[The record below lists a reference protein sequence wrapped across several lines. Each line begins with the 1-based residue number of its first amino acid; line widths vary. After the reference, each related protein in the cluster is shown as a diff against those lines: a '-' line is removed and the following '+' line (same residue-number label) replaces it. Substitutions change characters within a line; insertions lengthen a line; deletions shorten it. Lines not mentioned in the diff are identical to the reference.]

1 MKRGRTEAK
10 PKDRYQILTDRE
22 AEEEEECGN
31 GRDVSREIQYHTFD
45 NN

>member
-22 AEEEEECGN
+22 AEEEECGN